1 MSKAKENLKTYIE
14 TINDTELIEKIHNFI
29 VVFLT
34 ENITDNDDKNITIK
48 NDIKMEDECD
58 EKSNGLF

>member
-34 ENITDNDDKNITIK
+34 ENIAENNDKNITIK
-48 NDIKMEDECD
+48 NNINMEDECD
-58 EKSNGLF
+58 EKSN